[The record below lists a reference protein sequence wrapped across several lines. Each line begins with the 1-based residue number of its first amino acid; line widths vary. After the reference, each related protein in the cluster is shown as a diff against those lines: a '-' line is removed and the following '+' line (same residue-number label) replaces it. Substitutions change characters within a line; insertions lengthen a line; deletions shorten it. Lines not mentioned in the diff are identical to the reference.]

1 MPKFFATI
9 CFTLLCSLSHA
20 ALRPAPLTLSAAQ
33 EIVNE
38 FKDSHEDDYKYDM
51 SRVAKSAF
59 PTPEQSYVY
68 AKYMN
73 KAFAKAGY
81 SLDETLYEFF
91 KTGGVSGGTAGNPN
105 ILFTQKLNLTQY
117 ATSLKNTGVANAF
130 IKAGAISERTIA
142 YAKDVAID
150 TQITNVDYV
159 VDATPGYLIPGSEGY
174 SRENGRFIGQIKIG
188 AGPWKGWLYF
198 ESETRRGEQYGIGVA
213 DIAGLDDDEAEV
225 FKALNGKRVKVEGTY
240 FMAKGQTVGD
250 PNTRNLVIDPL
261 LFDMSHKLI
270 FKVL

>member
-1 MPKFFATI
+1 MHRLFAML
-9 CFTLLCSLSHA
+9 CFILLCPLSHA
-20 ALRPAPLTLSAAQ
+20 ALPPSPLTISAAQ
-33 EIVNE
+33 EVANE
-38 FKDSHEDDYKYDM
+38 FKDHYEDDFNYDM
-51 SRVAKSAF
+51 SRVAQSVF
-59 PTPEQSYVY
+59 PTPERSYVY

-81 SLDETLYEFF
+81 SLDETLYDFF
-91 KTGGVSGGTAGNPN
+91 KTGGAAGGVAGHPN
-105 ILFTQKLNLTQY
+105 ILFAQKLNLTVY
-117 ATSLKNTGVANAF
+117 AAALKNADIANAF
-130 IKAGAISERTIA
+130 IKANAVSEKTIL

-150 TQITNVDYV
+150 FPITNVDYV
-159 VDATPGYLIPGSEGY
+159 VDATPGYLIPDSEGY

-250 PNTRNLVIDPL
+250 PNTKNLAIDPL